1 MVDLDMK
8 KKTYLFSVFFLRFIS
23 YLGVRFWG
31 FILFP
36 PYQLFSFR
44 FVPD

>member
-1 MVDLDMK
+1 MVDLDIK

-23 YLGVRFWG
+23 YLGVHFLG
-31 FILFP
+31 FTIFLS
-36 PYQLFSFR
+36 YQLFSFR